1 MSGGI
6 EGIFEGG
13 SLPVLERLAQF
24 TQSRHKVLVDNVANL
39 STPYY
44 KANDLDP
51 SKFQAQLR
59 DAIDRRR
66 GSANAA
72 NGPLEPT
79 PVSLDSD
86 ESFGNDNSGV
96 LFHDQNNRDLER
108 IMQHLA
114 ENTLA
119 HRTATELIRNNL
131 EGLRTAIRERV

>member
-1 MSGGI
+1 MSGGVT
-6 EGIFEGG
+6 GIFEGG
-13 SLPVLERLAQF
+13 SLPVLERLAEF
-24 TQSRHKVLVDNVANL
+24 THARHKVLVDNVANL

-44 KANDLDP
+44 KPSDLDP
-51 SKFQAQLR
+51 RQFQAHLR
-59 DAIDRRR
+59 DAVDRRR
-66 GSANAA
+66 ASDNAV

-79 PVSLDSD
+79 PVGEGDDAFS
-86 ESFGNDNSGV
+86 GDNSGV

-119 HRTATELIRNNL
+119 HRTATELIRNKL